1 MDIIGRQN
9 GPECPHQDEITSN
22 LHQAAI
28 LLLRQLLIG
37 PSSKMLAALELEL
50 PLIDRL
56 YLSIE
61 RSTILLQV
69 GLMDLVLIALKIRL
83 PRDTFAKAPVH
94 RRAVSRDLPTNSSR
108 ISLSTDKGE
117 KKETTSLAPPPQK
130 LLDSLILAFTSPD
143 SRPVLE
149 NWVQFLDQCLPLY
162 EDSIFQI
169 LIPLVDSFCTHIKS
183 VFESLR
189 AAFGD
194 HQGLLPDI
202 LEATLVSLLN
212 GLEHVMARAHD
223 RLLVTEITTV
233 RPKSPE
239 QPQGFFGNMVSGVF
253 PSDTQRSWTTT
264 ANNRLTVLLCV
275 KDAVKVCF
283 KIWSWGDSGTDSPL
297 REHASSASLTY
308 TSLRVRNRTRRIL
321 EHLFAAETLECLET
335 LIEVWFEPVANGSQ
349 TQSLILI
356 NLLHGLDGTRPRNTI
371 PAIFNAVYSRTNPNA
386 LDPMRKSTLTSDLS
400 DVDLVTFLV
409 TYARSLEDDAMDEIW
424 ADCMTFLRDVL
435 ANPLPHRQTLPKL
448 LEFTAIL
455 GEKVDNTNFGEQRK
469 MRRDLGVSLPA
480 LSEENLS
487 KIRCAR
493 SCLFACSLL
502 RSQ

>member
-1 MDIIGRQN
+1 M
-9 GPECPHQDEITSN
+9 
-22 LHQAAI
+22 
-28 LLLRQLLIG
+28 LLLQQLLIG
-37 PSSKMLAALELEL
+37 PSSKSLAAMELEI

-61 RSTILLQV
+61 QSNILLQV
-69 GLMDLVLIALKIRL
+69 GLTELVLIALKIRL
-83 PRDTFAKAPVH
+83 PGGAVAKDPMH
-94 RRAVSRDLPTNSSR
+94 RRAVSRDIPTNSSR
-108 ISLSTDKGE
+108 VSLSTDKGE
-117 KKETTSLAPPPQK
+117 KKETRSLAPPPLK
-130 LLDSLILAFTSPD
+130 LLDSLIFGFTSPG

-149 NWVQFLDQCLPLY
+149 TWVQFLDQCLPFY
-162 EDSIFQI
+162 GDSIFPN

-189 AAFGD
+189 TAFGD
-194 HQGLLPDI
+194 HPGLLPDL
-202 LEATLVSLLN
+202 LEPTLVSLLN
-212 GLEHVMARAHD
+212 GLEQALARAHD
-223 RLLVTEITTV
+223 RLVDTEITTI

-283 KIWSWGDSGTDSPL
+283 KIWSWGDSGTDNLL
-297 REHASSASLTY
+297 REHASSASFNY
-308 TSLRVRNRTRRIL
+308 TSLRLRNRTRRIL

-335 LIEVWFEPVANGSQ
+335 LVEAWFEPVTSGSKI
-349 TQSLILI
+349 QSYMLI
-356 NLLHGLDGTRPRNTI
+356 NLLHGLDGSRPRNSI
-371 PAIFNAVYSRTNPNA
+371 PAIFNAVYSRTNPSA

-409 TYARSLEDDAMDEIW
+409 TYAHSLEDDAMDEIW
-424 ADCMTFLRDVL
+424 TDCMTFLRDVL

-469 MRRDLGVSLPA
+469 MRRDLGVRLPV
-480 LSEENLS
+480 LDT
-487 KIRCAR
+487 
-493 SCLFACSLL
+493 
-502 RSQ
+502 Q